1 VSAIAEQGR
10 VERELF
16 ARLIS
21 DAPFQPATNYWRA
34 VEIAAVRADDLP
46 PGRGLDL
53 GCGDGRLTR
62 LLLGHIGP
70 RSMVGLDPD
79 PLEAALAVEEGLYE
93 RVHTAFGDR
102 IPEPDSTFDW
112 VFSNSVLE
120 HIPNLAPV
128 LTEVARLL
136 RADGRFVFTVPQ
148 ETFHD
153 CLRGPWLP
161 WVSRRAYLDM
171 IDQRCAHV
179 RYWGI
184 SEWRE
189 ALAIAKMDLVEARRY
204 LSPRETRRW
213 ETLSR
218 LTAGVLFAILGRRK
232 RPIEMQRGLRLR
244 GRRLNR
250 TVAAGIA
257 SVLAPAPPGADQAD
271 GSCLLVIAR
280 RRSA

>member
-1 VSAIAEQGR
+1 VSASAAPGR

-16 ARLIS
+16 ARLVC

-34 VEIAAVRADDLP
+34 VEIAAVRPDDLP

-62 LLLGHIGP
+62 LILGHVGP
-70 RSMVGLDPD
+70 RSIVGIDPD
-79 PLEAALAVEEGLYE
+79 PLEATLAVDEGIYE

-102 IPEPDSTFDW
+102 IPEPDASFDW

-120 HIPNLAPV
+120 HIPDLAPV
-128 LTEVARLL
+128 LAEVARLL
-136 RADGRFVFTVPQ
+136 RPEGRFVFTVPQ
-148 ETFHD
+148 ETFHA

-161 WVSRRAYLDM
+161 WVSRHAYLKM

-184 SEWRE
+184 GEWRA
-189 ALAIAKMDLVEARRY
+189 ALTAAGMDLVQARRY
-204 LSPRETRRW
+204 LSPRQTRRW

-218 LTAGVLFAILGRRK
+218 LTAGVLFAIIGGRK

-244 GRRLNR
+244 GRRLNHR
-250 TVAAGIA
+250 VAAGIA
-257 SVLAPAPPGADQAD
+257 SVLAPRAPGADQAD

-280 RRSA
+280 RRAA